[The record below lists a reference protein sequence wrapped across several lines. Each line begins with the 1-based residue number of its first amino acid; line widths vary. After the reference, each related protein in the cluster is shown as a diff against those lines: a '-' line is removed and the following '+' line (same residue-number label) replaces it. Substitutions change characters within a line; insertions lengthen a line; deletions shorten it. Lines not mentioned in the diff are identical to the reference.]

1 MRINFL
7 HEQVTNNVIA
17 LKFINT
23 ENEVADVLTKLLPV
37 ESHRRHSE
45 ILLLGHKGI
54 PPVIIRKADR
64 LMMVPEPSMFK
75 FDKTT
80 NKFVHKLQAA
90 KAKLNKKATT
100 SEMIIAKI

>member
-7 HEQVTNNVIA
+7 HEQVTTNVIA
-17 LKFINT
+17 LKYINT
-23 ENEVADVLTKLLPV
+23 DNEVADVLTKLLPV

-54 PPVIIRKADR
+54 PPVIILKKDR
-64 LMMVPEPSMFK
+64 LVVPKPMFK
-75 FDKTT
+75 FDKHT

-90 KAKLNKKATT
+90 KAKLNNKKARLV
-100 SEMIIAKI
+100 

>member
-1 MRINFL
+1 
-7 HEQVTNNVIA
+7 
-17 LKFINT
+17 
-23 ENEVADVLTKLLPV
+23 
-37 ESHRRHSE
+37 
-45 ILLLGHKGI
+45 
-54 PPVIIRKADR
+54 
-64 LMMVPEPSMFK
+64 MMVPKPSMFK